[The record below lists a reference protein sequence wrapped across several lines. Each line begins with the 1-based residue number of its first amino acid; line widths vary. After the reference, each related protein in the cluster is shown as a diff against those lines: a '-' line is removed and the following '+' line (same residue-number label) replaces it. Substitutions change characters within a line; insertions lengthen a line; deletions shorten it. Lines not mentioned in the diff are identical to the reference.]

1 MRATAQFEDH
11 AGADHGHGDHG
22 GGSRAG
28 LSPRPD
34 SAIRAVDILRHLGPR
49 PIVLTGMM
57 GAGKTVMGR
66 RLAVHLG
73 LDFVDSDL
81 EIESA
86 AGMSIADIFARHGE
100 PFFRDRENRVVG
112 RLIGGGPRV
121 VATGGGAFI
130 HPATRAA
137 IKSGSVSVWI
147 RADFDVLMRR
157 VRKRSNRPLLRTP
170 DPEGTLKRLMADRYP
185 VYAEADVTVE
195 SRDCSQEIMVDHMA
209 AALARYLVP

>member
-1 MRATAQFEDH
+1 MRATAHYGDQ
-11 AGADHGHGDHG
+11 GADHGRG
-22 GGSRAG
+22 GHRTEASAGAARA
-28 LSPRPD
+28 
-34 SAIRAVDILRHLGPR
+34 SAILRSLGPR

-66 RLAVHLG
+66 RLAGHLG
-73 LDFVDSDL
+73 LDFVDSDI
-81 EIESA
+81 EIETA
-86 AGMSIADIFARHGE
+86 AGMTIPDIFARHGE

-130 HPATRAA
+130 HPSTRAA
-137 IKSGSVSVWI
+137 IKQGSLSVWI

-170 DPEGTLKRLMADRYP
+170 DPEGTLKRLMAERYP
-185 VYAEADVTVE
+185 VYAEADVTVD
-195 SRDCSQEIMVDHMA
+195 SRDCSHEVMVDAMA
-209 AALARYLVP
+209 AAIAGRLLP

>member
-1 MRATAQFEDH
+1 MRATAQFEDQ

-22 GGSRAG
+22 GGSRVG
-28 LSPRPD
+28 SSLRPE
-34 SAIRAVDILRHLGPR
+34 SVVRAARIVQYLGDR

-73 LDFVDSDL
+73 LDFVDSDI
-81 EIESA
+81 EIETA

-112 RLIGGGPRV
+112 RLIGGGPRI

-137 IKSGSVSVWI
+137 IKAGSISVWI
-147 RADFDVLMRR
+147 KADFDVLMRR

-195 SRDCSQEIMVDHMA
+195 SRDCSQEVMVDHMA
-209 AALARYLVP
+209 AALAGYLVP

>member
-1 MRATAQFEDH
+1 MRATAQF
-11 AGADHGHGDHG
+11 GDHG
-22 GGSRAG
+22 RAEHGRDGHGGESRAE
-28 LSPRPD
+28 P
-34 SAIRAVDILRHLGPR
+34 SARADPGTRTGVILQHLGAR

-66 RLAVHLG
+66 RLAAHLG
-73 LDFVDSDL
+73 LDFVDSDI
-81 EIESA
+81 EIETA
-86 AGMSIADIFARHGE
+86 AGMTIPDIFARHGE

-137 IKSGSVSVWI
+137 IKSGSFSVWI
-147 RADFDVLMRR
+147 KADFDVLMRR

-170 DPEGTLKRLMADRYP
+170 DPEGTLKRLMAERYP
-185 VYAEADVTVE
+185 VYAEADLTVE
-195 SRDCSQEIMVDHMA
+195 SRDCSHDVMVDQMA
-209 AALARYLVP
+209 AAIAGRLVP

>member
-1 MRATAQFEDH
+1 MRATARFGDG
-11 AGADHGHGDHG
+11 GADHGRG
-22 GGSRAG
+22 GQRAE
-28 LSPRPD
+28 PAAP
-34 SAIRAVDILRHLGPR
+34 SARTAAILRHLGSR

-66 RLAVHLG
+66 RLAAQLG
-73 LDFVDSDL
+73 LDFVDSDI
-81 EIESA
+81 EIETA
-86 AGMSIADIFARHGE
+86 AGMTIPDIFARHGE

-112 RLIGGGPRV
+112 RLIGGGARV

-137 IKSGSVSVWI
+137 IKSGSLSVWI

-157 VRKRSNRPLLRTP
+157 VRKRSNRPLLRTA
-170 DPEGTLKRLMADRYP
+170 DPEGTLKRLMAERYP

-195 SRDCSQEIMVDHMA
+195 SRDCSQDAMVETMVA
-209 AALARYLVP
+209 AIAERLLP